1 MGNIEYI
8 ILLLCWLVKSNDCR
22 GIQEVRLRTISL
34 KGLPELQV
42 IFFFKKYKLD
52 VTNCRRL
59 IKEQVIYF
67 KKYHT
72 KKESKDCRSLWRF
85 SSYRLIS
92 CVFVFYREVFCISC
106 FCLGFF
112 LVKKFFLA
120 FSGGLQHR
128 EVNCKLSVKYI
139 DVINHAF
146 TGFVSIQKV
155 P

>member
-42 IFFFKKYKLD
+42 IFFLKKYKLD

-72 KKESKDCRSLWRF
+72 RKESKDCRSLWRF

-92 CVFVFYREVFCISC
+92 CVFVFYREVFCILFLLGIFSYEKIFSC
-106 FCLGFF
+106 FFGRF
-112 LVKKFFLA
+112 A
-120 FSGGLQHR
+120 TSRG
-128 EVNCKLSVKYI
+128 KL
-139 DVINHAF
+139 
-146 TGFVSIQKV
+146 
-155 P
+155 

>member
-42 IFFFKKYKLD
+42 IFFFKKYKSD
-52 VTNCRRL
+52 VINAEDFQKSRQLT
-59 IKEQVIYF
+59 
-67 KKYHT
+67 T
-72 KKESKDCRSLWRF
+72 F

-92 CVFVFYREVFCISC
+92 YVFVFYREVFCISC

-139 DVINHAF
+139 DVTNHVVM
-146 TGFVSIQKV
+146 GFVSIQKV